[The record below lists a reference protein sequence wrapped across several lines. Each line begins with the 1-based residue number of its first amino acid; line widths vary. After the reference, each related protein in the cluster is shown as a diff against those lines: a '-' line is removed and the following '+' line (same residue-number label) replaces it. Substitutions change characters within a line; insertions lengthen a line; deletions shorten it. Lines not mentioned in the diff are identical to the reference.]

1 MRNKGEKKQYYFL
14 HVLNTI
20 SNKKQAMVA
29 VVVFFLPLFV
39 LLASGEIKSQNKSKK
54 NKIGKEIHE
63 NSGSD
68 FPI

>member
-1 MRNKGEKKQYYFL
+1 
-14 HVLNTI
+14 
-20 SNKKQAMVA
+20 MVA
-29 VVVFFLPLFV
+29 VVVIFLLLLFV
-39 LLASGEIKSQNKSKK
+39 LLANDEIKSQNKSKR